1 MRSIR
6 RASRVARFP
15 LTCAALAVVGTAMP
29 VHAQEATLPRLG
41 SIATPTLEPGLEL
54 DVARRH
60 RPEFDPVGL
69 TLGGWRLLPN
79 VTVGVGADSNPFGVE
94 TRREGDAFVQAEPAI
109 SAQNVWSRGEIR
121 LDASGRFARYID
133 KRQANETSYRVAGY
147 GRYEIGGDTGVEGG
161 GEFAQL
167 IERRDSSGFPDGRV
181 APVRYF
187 QTQGWLRG
195 RYGAGRLRALG
206 QVDYTR
212 FDFRDTDA
220 LDADARPIGRI
231 DQDVR
236 DSHSWRG
243 TLRGEYELGPDI
255 AAFAQ
260 VVRSSIDYRFAL
272 IAPGVPNLTGA
283 STTVLGGVA
292 FGANR
297 LVQGSIGLGYVRRSY
312 DAAAIRRIDGL
323 AINADVRYFF
333 TPRVTLSAA
342 ASRTVEEAVLQD
354 ASGYVSTAASVRA
367 DYELLRPLILNAGI
381 GYRHNDFRA
390 NPRRDRVWE
399 ASAGARYSLNRRWAL
414 EGDISYLDRSV
425 RNDPFS
431 PSFGQVRIFVRT
443 RFSL

>member
-1 MRSIR
+1 MMRPID
-6 RASRVARFP
+6 RALY
-15 LTCAALAVVGTAMP
+15 LTSALACFATAASA
-29 VHAQEATLPRLG
+29 VRAQEATLPQLG
-41 SIATPTLEPGLEL
+41 SIATPTLEPGLAL

-69 TLGGWRLLPN
+69 TLGGWRLMPS
-79 VTVGVGADSNPFGVE
+79 VGVGVGADSNPFGVE
-94 TRREGDAFVQAEPAI
+94 TRRRGDAFVQVEPAI
-109 SAQNVWSRGEIR
+109 SAQTDSSRGEIR
-121 LDASGRFARYID
+121 LDASGRFARYLD
-133 KRQANETSYRVAGY
+133 QSRANETSYRAAGY
-147 GRYEIGGDTGVEGG
+147 GRYAFGGDTGVEGG

-206 QVDYTR
+206 QIDYTR

-236 DSHSWRG
+236 DSQTWRG
-243 TLRGEYELGPDI
+243 TARGEYEIGPDI

-260 VVRSSIDYRFAL
+260 VLRSAIDYRFAL
-272 IAPGVPNLTGA
+272 IAPGVPNLTGT

-292 FGANR
+292 FGAGQ
-297 LVQGSIGLGYVRRSY
+297 LVQGSVGLGYVRRSY
-312 DAAAIRRIDGL
+312 DAAAVRRIHGL
-323 AINADVRYFF
+323 AVNADVRYLV
-333 TPRVTLSAA
+333 TPLMTLSAA

-354 ASGYVSTAASVRA
+354 ASGYLSTAASVRA

-381 GYRHNDFRA
+381 GYRYNDFRV

-399 ASAGARYSLNRRWAL
+399 ASAGARYNLNRRMAV
-414 EGDISYLDRSV
+414 EGDASYLERSV
-425 RNDPFS
+425 RNDPFA
-431 PSFGQVRIFVRT
+431 PSFGQVRLFVRM

>member
-1 MRSIR
+1 MRPIDRILYLTSALVALVATGLPA
-6 RASRVARFP
+6 RAQD
-15 LTCAALAVVGTAMP
+15 AA
-29 VHAQEATLPRLG
+29 LPRLG
-41 SIATPTLEPGLEL
+41 SITIPTLEPGLDL

-69 TLGGWRLLPN
+69 TLGRWRLLPS
-79 VTVGVGADSNPFGVE
+79 VTAGVGADSNPFGVE

-109 SAQNVWSRGEIR
+109 SAQNTFSRGEVR
-121 LDASGRFARYID
+121 LDASGRFARYIE
-133 KRQANETSYRVAGY
+133 KAQANETSYRAAGY
-147 GRYEIGGDTGVEGG
+147 ARYDIGGDTGIEGG

-181 APVRYF
+181 APVRYL

-212 FDFRDTDA
+212 LDFRDARILDVDA
-220 LDADARPIGRI
+220 QPIGVI

-243 TLRGEYELGPDI
+243 TLRGEYEVGPDI

-260 VVRSSIDYRFAL
+260 VVRSSIDYPFDL
-272 IAPGVPNLTGA
+272 IAPGVPNLTGTA
-283 STTVLGGVA
+283 TTLLGGVA

-297 LVQGSIGLGYVRRSY
+297 LMQGSVGLGYVRRSY
-312 DAAAIRRIDGL
+312 DAAAVRKIDGL
-323 AINADVRYFF
+323 AINADLRYFV
-333 TPRVTLSAA
+333 TSLMTLSAA

-354 ASGYVSTAASVRA
+354 ASGYISTAASVRA

-390 NPRRDRVWE
+390 NPRRDEVWE
-399 ASAGARYSLNRRWAL
+399 ASAGARYSLNRNLAL
-414 EGDISYLDRSV
+414 EGDVSYLDRSV
-425 RNDPFS
+425 RNDPFA
-431 PSFGQVRIFVRT
+431 PSFGQVRLFVRT
-443 RFSL
+443 RLSL